1 MKAMSTDELKTM
13 LTGSDGKLTVVN
25 TLPPEHFTK
34 TRIPGSINI
43 PEQNEDFAAR
53 VEAAAG
59 SKNQPVV
66 VYCASQQCD
75 SSTRAAEKLD
85 AAGFAMVYDY
95 QDGAQ
100 GWQHAGNSL
109 ETVA

>member
-1 MKAMSTDELKTM
+1 MKPMSTDELKTM

-34 TRIPGSINI
+34 TQIPGSINI
-43 PEQNEDFAAR
+43 PEQSEDFAAR

-109 ETVA
+109 ESVA